1 MAVKSIATAFAWM
14 VVGVGLFIGLI
25 VIGVG
30 SMVSNLGS
38 LGAGEFKP
46 LVTKSQHA
54 VGVVEIEGEIV
65 MSKDF
70 AQSLERLVENK
81 DIKSIV
87 VRIDSPGGAVGASE
101 EMYRA
106 IKKARETKPVVCSMG
121 TVAASGGVYAAMGC
135 QKIVANRG
143 TLTGSV
149 GVIVMS
155 PNVKDFIQQWGVSMT
170 VIKSGKYKD
179 SGSPFREVTE
189 DDRALLQSVVN
200 SAYKQFVDVIVAER
214 NLPRADVEKFADGR
228 VLSGDEALAV
238 GLIDEHGDIY
248 RAAKV
253 ALTLAGDESE
263 PELVY
268 PEKEE
273 GIYSLLSRA
282 ESSKAVRF
290 FESLTSS
297 RLLYMTNWQ

>member
-1 MAVKSIATAFAWM
+1 
-14 VVGVGLFIGLI
+14 
-25 VIGVG
+25 
-30 SMVSNLGS
+30 
-38 LGAGEFKP
+38 
-46 LVTKSQHA
+46 
-54 VGVVEIEGEIV
+54 
-65 MSKDF
+65 
-70 AQSLERLVENK
+70 
-81 DIKSIV
+81 
-87 VRIDSPGGAVGASE
+87 
-101 EMYRA
+101 
-106 IKKARETKPVVCSMG
+106 
-121 TVAASGGVYAAMGC
+121 
-135 QKIVANRG
+135 
-143 TLTGSV
+143 
-149 GVIVMS
+149 
-155 PNVKDFIQQWGVSMT
+155 MT

-179 SGSPFREVTE
+179 SGSPFREVTD
-189 DDRALLQSVVN
+189 DDRALLQGVVN

-214 NLPRADVEKFADGR
+214 GLPREEVEKFADGR

-253 ALTLAGDESE
+253 ALTLAGDESD